1 MNKVLNRPM
10 FRQEALRKGHLKP
23 VHAQIGVMVGG
34 PTTAPQ
40 VPAVIPGEGVF
51 SPVNL
56 QKFGPPKPTF
66 MQNVMR
72 SAPARFASG
81 IVNVPAYVGFEG
93 TGFLADALGMKD
105 SPYKM
110 PLQLAGAYGATKL
123 PGAAALGTIGFLPS
137 AVGIGTLLT
146 IADRTKAGI
155 ELRKKINAMSPE
167 EREDF
172 MRQNRLKSTDV
183 FSEGVTDQ
191 ELFGKFVPKAPEP
204 IKPKTAA
211 KPGEP
216 VPGAGQ
222 RPGRQVLKAEGDELL
237 NDKFESADGTA
248 NLTKIQDNSIAPVP
262 PENFVQ
268 AADKREDAS
277 VVKGP
282 PTTPETTPEETEPE
296 VKPKD
301 TNPILKGG
309 ASNDAE
315 FNKTIALAKRY
326 YNEVYQNKGTQANLV
341 FLANLASGLLS
352 GTTTRA
358 GIGGALE
365 VFGQALGP
373 AVNNYATIKLKE
385 GELRQNAR
393 EASLNAALEH
403 MKFLNESQRIENP
416 DIEKYGI
423 VQVRGVD
430 GRLMNFRGVTFK
442 NGTIGLPAGL
452 DKSGVEQFTSVPQGG
467 PITDSGPDGIPG
479 NADDRVIGNL
489 ENFLEQ
495 KLISNKL
502 LEIHDV
508 LGNRYNALSV
518 ARDVLRT
525 LNQMDAS
532 GEKPK
537 AGAAL
542 VVDSFIRRLTGV
554 TKELAL
560 GNVTDEDIATLSTDA
575 LRSKLEE
582 YEAAEKKAIE
592 DSDLSEAEKKKAL
605 ELVDRNRLV
614 KLAKDK
620 LKKRGLFSGLSRAE
634 QERLAV
640 QETTL
645 VYALANTFK
654 DQDRLTQR
662 DIDAARNIVNIFSLT
677 RSSADVRASIQAIA
691 QQLEADI
698 KRQEELYALSG
709 GLETSVQQ
717 LRSLKNFTPF
727 REVEGGVAEQ
737 LFKDL
742 TDEEVKK
749 ELEGV
754 QL

>member
-51 SPVNL
+51 TPVNL

-72 SAPARFASG
+72 SRPVRFGAG
-81 IVNVPAYVGFEG
+81 IANIPAYLGFEG
-93 TGFLADALGMKD
+93 TGMLADAFGMKD
-105 SPYKM
+105 SPYKA
-110 PLQLAGAYGATKL
+110 PLQIAGAIGATRL
-123 PGAAALGTIGFLPS
+123 PGAAALGSIGFLPS
-137 AVGIGTLLT
+137 AVGIGTLLA

-191 ELFGKFVPKAPEP
+191 ELFGKFVPKPPEP
-204 IKPKTAA
+204 IKPKQAL

-216 VPGAGQ
+216 NPGAG
-222 RPGRQVLKAEGDELL
+222 RPNRRVLKAEGDELL
-237 NDKFESADGTA
+237 NEKFESADGTA
-248 NLTKIQDNSIAPVP
+248 SLTKIQDNSIAPVP

-268 AADKREDAS
+268 AADKREAAS

-282 PTTPETTPEETEPE
+282 PTTPKETEPE
-296 VKPKD
+296 IKPKD
-301 TNPILKGG
+301 TNPILTGG

-403 MKFLNESQRIENP
+403 MKFLNDAQRVENP

-452 DKSGVEQFTSVPQGG
+452 NKSGVEQYTSVPQGG

-479 NADDRVIGNL
+479 NADDRVVGRL

-495 KLISNKL
+495 KLISDKL
-502 LEIHDV
+502 FDIHDV

-525 LNQMDAS
+525 LNQVDAS

-560 GNVTDEDIATLSTDA
+560 GNVTDEDIASLSTDA
-575 LRSKLEE
+575 LKRKLEE

-614 KLAKDK
+614 QLAKDK
-620 LKKRGLFSGLSRAE
+620 LKKRGLFSGLDRTE

-749 ELEGV
+749 ELESV